1 MSQIPLSYG
10 EKLTRNQSGNDLL
23 TVFAIAA
30 AAAVAAACI
39 VLLIKKLRSR
49 AR

>member
-10 EKLTRNQSGNDLL
+10 EKLTRNQAGNDLL

-30 AAAVAAACI
+30 AVVIAAAAV
-39 VLLIKKLRSR
+39 VLLVKKLRSR